1 MRKILITNNKGGC
14 GKSTLATNL
23 AAYFANE
30 GVTTSLAD
38 YDEQGSSVE
47 WLDRRS
53 DKVPKISALIENIIE
68 DTSGKQ
74 DVVIR
79 NCKNLGLMYYYD
91 YILENNLSLSDE
103 ISKCIK

>member
-14 GKSTLATNL
+14 GKSTLETNL

-30 GVTTSLAD
+30 GVTTSFAD

-53 DKVPKISALIENIIE
+53 DKFPKNIRRVDTLYISQYE
-68 DTSGKQ
+68 
-74 DVVIR
+74 
-79 NCKNLGLMYYYD
+79 
-91 YILENNLSLSDE
+91 SLKHETLHDF
-103 ISKCIK
+103 IA